1 MMLMGCACTA
11 RAVYRLKIKLCFNAC
26 GAAVKVRQCRR
37 GKLVGKTDRKAGDRQ
52 YFILAM
58 HKNFDASVLSVRLL
72 DKQHDSPRIF
82 DTQLASVMLGF
93 GATLSSDEV
102 RLALTSAS
110 SDVPLPA
117 PKNCCQA
124 RLDGFSN
131 SDGDADAAPKTA
143 TAAKAAATAGA
154 NQEGG

>member
-1 MMLMGCACTA
+1 
-11 RAVYRLKIKLCFNAC
+11 
-26 GAAVKVRQCRR
+26 
-37 GKLVGKTDRKAGDRQ
+37 
-52 YFILAM
+52 
-58 HKNFDASVLSVRLL
+58 
-72 DKQHDSPRIF
+72 
-82 DTQLASVMLGF
+82 MLGF

-102 RLALTSAS
+102 RLALASAS

-117 PKNCCQA
+117 PKNCYQA
-124 RLDGFSN
+124 RQALDGFSN